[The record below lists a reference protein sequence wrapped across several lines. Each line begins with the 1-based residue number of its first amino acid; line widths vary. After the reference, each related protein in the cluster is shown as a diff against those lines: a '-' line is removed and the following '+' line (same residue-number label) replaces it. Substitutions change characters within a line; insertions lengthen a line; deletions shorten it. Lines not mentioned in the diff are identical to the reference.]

1 MTSRGAGVYIAAV
14 AAAGAAVLGYGLW
27 NWHTTDWARY
37 AFLLGVSILASGM
50 KVTLSAGAGT
60 MSMNFLFILIGVQS
74 LSLGETLL
82 MGVAGILV
90 QRFVRANQKPTVV
103 QAMFNVASIACSI
116 GSAVAVYR
124 LGLRL
129 GGIVEAPVLLLL
141 AAGTFFLTNTLSVAL
156 AIGCSFIP

>member
-60 MSMNFLFILIGVQS
+60 MSMNFLFILIGS
-74 LSLGETLL
+74 N
-82 MGVAGILV
+82 
-90 QRFVRANQKPTVV
+90 R
-103 QAMFNVASIACSI
+103 
-116 GSAVAVYR
+116 SAWER
-124 LGLRL
+124 
-129 GGIVEAPVLLLL
+129 P
-141 AAGTFFLTNTLSVAL
+141 
-156 AIGCSFIP
+156 C